1 MNVQASKLRELLTRP
16 EPVVSMGVWDPYS
29 AIVAE
34 QEGFEVLTVF
44 GSIVSWAMLGTTDS
58 GYITQTE
65 IADTAR
71 RIIQS
76 VSVPVIVD
84 CDDGFGDPINVRRTV
99 QIMEHMGAAG
109 MYIED
114 LSRPLR
120 CSAMGDG
127 GLISSDVMIQKIRA
141 AVEARTDPD
150 FFIMARTDNYEGV
163 DEMIARCRKYV
174 EAGADMALVIGLTT
188 EESMERVAAEAGV
201 PLSTLQPARTKMPFL
216 PHDRVKEMGYRIVF
230 HVQTMYMAAAQAMR
244 DAARDLKEDVTK
256 GTEVPRVAPG
266 PGPIEI
272 EKTLGL
278 DLDTELNNR
287 YSGTSVR

>member
-1 MNVQASKLRELLTRP
+1 MNEKAKRLRQLLARP
-16 EPVVSMGVWDPYS
+16 EPIVSLGVWDPYS

-34 QEGFEVLTVF
+34 QEGFELLTVF
-44 GSIVSWAMLGTTDS
+44 GSIVSWSMLGKTDT

-71 RIIQS
+71 RVIQS

-114 LSRPLR
+114 LRRPLR

-127 GLISSDVMIQKIRA
+127 GLISSDAMVQKIRA

-163 DEMIARCRKYV
+163 NELIARSRKYV
-174 EAGADMALVIGLTT
+174 KAGADMVLVIGLTT
-188 EESMERVAAEAGV
+188 EEDMSRVGAEAGV
-201 PLSTLQPARTKMPFL
+201 PLSTLQAARTKMPFL
-216 PHDRVKEMGYRIVF
+216 PHNTVAAMGYRIIF

-244 DAARDLKEDVTK
+244 DAARELREDVAK
-256 GTEVPRVAPG
+256 GTEVPRLAPG
-266 PGPIEI
+266 PSPVEI

-287 YSGTSVR
+287 YSSSPPA